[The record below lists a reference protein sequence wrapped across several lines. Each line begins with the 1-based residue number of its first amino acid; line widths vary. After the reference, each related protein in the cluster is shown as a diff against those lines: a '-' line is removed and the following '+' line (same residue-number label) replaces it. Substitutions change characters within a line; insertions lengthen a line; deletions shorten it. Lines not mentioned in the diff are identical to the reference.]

1 MHVFDWFYELNFF
14 VLYPL
19 TIIVL
24 ISAGEIGIYLGRR
37 RPSESEFGTPT
48 GAALGLLALLLAF
61 SVSLSVGR
69 FDDRRRHVLEE
80 ADAISSTAN
89 FALMLPQQSQAAI
102 LPLLHEY
109 VTVRIGLG
117 IPYDPI
123 KFDRDVAR
131 SVEIETA
138 LWTEAIKVVAIS
150 DTPRTNRF
158 VNALNQM
165 SSLHERRVTALRY
178 HVPGI
183 VTAILVGIAM
193 TAMGFSGFHAG
204 TSSGGRHVVVTLMAL
219 MVAIVLML
227 IVDLD
232 RPARGMIRVSTQ
244 PLLDAAQNMP
254 TVNR

>member
-102 LPLLHEY
+102 LPSCTSMSRCGSALAY
-109 VTVRIGLG
+109 RMIRSSSTAMF
-117 IPYDPI
+117 P
-123 KFDRDVAR
+123 AR
-131 SVEIETA
+131 SR
-138 LWTEAIKVVAIS
+138 S
-150 DTPRTNRF
+150 RPRC
-158 VNALNQM
+158 
-165 SSLHERRVTALRY
+165 
-178 HVPGI
+178 
-183 VTAILVGIAM
+183 
-193 TAMGFSGFHAG
+193 
-204 TSSGGRHVVVTLMAL
+204 GRK
-219 MVAIVLML
+219 
-227 IVDLD
+227 
-232 RPARGMIRVSTQ
+232 P
-244 PLLDAAQNMP
+244 
-254 TVNR
+254 